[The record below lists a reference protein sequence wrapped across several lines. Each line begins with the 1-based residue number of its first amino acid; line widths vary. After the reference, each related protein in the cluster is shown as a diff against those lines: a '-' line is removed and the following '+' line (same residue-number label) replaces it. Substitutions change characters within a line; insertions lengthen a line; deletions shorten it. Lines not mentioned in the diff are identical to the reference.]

1 MPLFRFEEVEHT
13 ADLALRVHSHSLE
26 EIFANAA
33 YGLFSMMADLENL
46 SPSISREVHLE
57 APDRESLLV
66 GWLNELL
73 YLHEVEEEIYSRFEI
88 ETLSPTG
95 LSAVVWGTKMTASR
109 LTVKAATFHN
119 LAIRETEDG
128 YLATVVFDV

>member
-1 MPLFRFEEVEHT
+1 MPSFRFEEIEHT
-13 ADLALRVHSHSLE
+13 ADLALQVQGRNLE
-26 EIFANAA
+26 EIFVNAA

-46 SPSISREVHLE
+46 SPDVSREVHLA

-73 YLHEVEEEIYSRFEI
+73 YLHEVEEEVYSRFEI
-88 ETLSPTG
+88 ATLSPTR
-95 LSAVVWGTKMTASR
+95 LSAVVWGTKMTASK
-109 LTVKAATFHN
+109 LAVKAATFHD

>member
-1 MPLFRFEEVEHT
+1 MPSLRFEELEHT
-13 ADLALRVHSHSLE
+13 ADLALKVHGHSLKE
-26 EIFANAA
+26 VFINAA
-33 YGLFSMMADLENL
+33 YGLFSMMADLEKV

-73 YLHEVEEEIYSRFEI
+73 YLHEVEEEVYSRFDI
-88 ETLSPTG
+88 VTLSPTQ
-95 LSAVVWGTKMTASR
+95 LSAVVWGTKMTASK
-109 LTVKAATFHN
+109 LTVKAATFHD
-119 LAIRETEDG
+119 LAIRETEEG

>member
-1 MPLFRFEEVEHT
+1 MPSFHFEELEHT
-13 ADLALRVHSHSLE
+13 ADLALKVQGHSLE

-46 SPSISREVHLE
+46 SPDVSREVHLE

-73 YLHEVEEEIYSRFEI
+73 YLHEVEEEVYNRFDI
-88 ETLSPTG
+88 KTLSPTR
-95 LSAVVWGTKMTASR
+95 LSAVVWGTKMMASK
-109 LTVKAATFHN
+109 LTVKAATFHD
-119 LAIRETEDG
+119 LAIRETGDG
-128 YLATVVFDV
+128 YSATVVFDV

>member
-1 MPLFRFEEVEHT
+1 MPSFHFEELEHT
-13 ADLALRVHSHSLE
+13 ADLALKVQGHSLE

-46 SPSISREVHLE
+46 SPDVSREVHLK

-73 YLHEVEEEIYSRFEI
+73 YLHEVKEEVYSRFDI
-88 ETLSPTG
+88 KTLSPTW
-95 LSAVVWGTKMTASR
+95 LSAVVWGTKTMASK
-109 LTVKAATFHN
+109 LTVKAATFHD